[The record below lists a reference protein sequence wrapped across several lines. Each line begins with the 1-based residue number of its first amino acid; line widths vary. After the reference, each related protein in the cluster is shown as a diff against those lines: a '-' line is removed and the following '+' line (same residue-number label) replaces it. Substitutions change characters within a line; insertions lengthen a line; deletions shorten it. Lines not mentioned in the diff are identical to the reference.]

1 MAMQMPDWIKPG
13 AWGAIA
19 GAVVVAVIAFSA
31 GWVVTSGTAEESAAR
46 QAEKAVIA
54 ALTPICVA
62 QFKVEPQPQ
71 QTTHLAALQKED
83 SWERS
88 DYVEKQGW
96 ATMPGG
102 KTPSDEVAETCAAEL
117 LKLAEQSAEKSRGA
131 S

>member
-1 MAMQMPDWIKPG
+1 MAMQVPIWIKPG
-13 AWGAIA
+13 VWGAVA
-19 GAVVVAVIAFSA
+19 GAAVVAIVAFSA
-31 GWVVTSGTAEESAAR
+31 GWVVTSGAAEESADR

-62 QFKVEPQPQ
+62 QFKVAPQPE

-88 DYVEKQGW
+88 DYIEKQGW

-102 KTPSDEVAETCAAEL
+102 KTPNDEVAETCASEL
-117 LKLAEQSAEKSRGA
+117 LKLAEQSAEKNPGA